1 MEKSLSSRR
10 FQVGTDLIVPG
21 EAFVSV
27 VVPAHNESAGIA
39 HAIEVI
45 GGILSTCAA
54 RWEIVVVD
62 DGSRDDTF
70 AKLREI
76 ARRDVRIKALRFS
89 RNFGKEAAI
98 LAGLR
103 HASGDAVITIDADL
117 QHPPSL
123 IPEMIRE
130 WQKGCLVVD
139 AIKRSRETDNLMT
152 RLRARIFN
160 AVLSKLGGI
169 KLDDSSDFK
178 LLDRLVVDTIARDLP
193 ERQRFYRGLSDWVGF
208 RHSKILFDVEAR
220 ATGEGK
226 WTLWKLVELALTA
239 TISFTSAPLRIVTFL
254 GMFTLAFGF
263 AVAAEALWDWTHG
276 LAVSGFTTT
285 IITLLIIG
293 SAIMISLG
301 IIGEYIA
308 KIYDEI
314 KARPAYLVEAS
325 EGLAR
330 LSPDIEPAPS
340 AIAPLT
346 RSATNFGEPSHPNHT
361 TR

>member
-1 MEKSLSSRR
+1 VE
-10 FQVGTDLIVPG
+10 TDLTMNS
-21 EAFVSV
+21 ASFVSV
-27 VVPAHNESAGIA
+27 VIPAHNESAGIA
-39 HAIEVI
+39 HAIEAI
-45 GGILSTCAA
+45 GAILDTCAQ
-54 RWEIVVVD
+54 RWEIVIVD

-70 AKLREI
+70 GRLREI
-76 ARRDVRIKALRFS
+76 ARRDTRVKALRFS

-103 HASGDAVITIDADL
+103 AASGDAVITIDADL
-117 QHPPSL
+117 QHPPAL
-123 IPEMIRE
+123 IPAMILA
-130 WQKGCLVVD
+130 WQQGSLVVD
-139 AIKRSRETDNLMT
+139 AVKRSRDTDNLLT

-160 AVLSKLGGI
+160 AFLSRLGGI

-178 LLDRLVVDTIARDLP
+178 LLDRIVVDTIARSLP

-208 RHSKILFDVEAR
+208 RHTKILFDVEAR

-226 WTLWKLVELALTA
+226 WTLWKLMELALTA

-263 AVAAEALWDWTHG
+263 AV
-276 LAVSGFTTT
+276 SGFTTT

-293 SAIMISLG
+293 STIMISLG

-314 KARPAYLVEAS
+314 KARPAYIVEAS
-325 EGLAR
+325 QGLDEAA
-330 LSPDIEPAPS
+330 SDTGAAPS
-340 AIAPLT
+340 AAASLAH
-346 RSATNFGEPSHPNHT
+346 SAASPVKPSHSAHT

>member
-1 MEKSLSSRR
+1 ME
-10 FQVGTDLIVPG
+10 TDLTMNS
-21 EAFVSV
+21 ASFVSV
-27 VVPAHNESAGIA
+27 VIPAHNESAGIA
-39 HAIEVI
+39 HAIEAI
-45 GGILSTCAA
+45 GAILDTCAQ
-54 RWEIVVVD
+54 RWEIVIVD

-70 AKLREI
+70 GRLREI
-76 ARRDVRIKALRFS
+76 ARRDTRVKALRFS

-103 HASGDAVITIDADL
+103 AASGDAVITIDADL
-117 QHPPSL
+117 QHPPAL
-123 IPEMIRE
+123 IPAMILA
-130 WQKGCLVVD
+130 WQQGSLVVD
-139 AIKRSRETDNLMT
+139 AVKRSRDTDNLLT

-160 AVLSKLGGI
+160 AFLSRLGGI

-178 LLDRLVVDTIARDLP
+178 LLDRIVVDTIARSLP

-208 RHSKILFDVEAR
+208 RHTKILFDVEAR

-226 WTLWKLVELALTA
+226 WTLWKLMELALTA

-263 AVAAEALWDWTHG
+263 AVSVEALWDWTHG

-293 SAIMISLG
+293 STIMISLG

-314 KARPAYLVEAS
+314 KARPAYIVEAS
-325 EGLAR
+325 QGLDEAA
-330 LSPDIEPAPS
+330 SDTGAAPS
-340 AIAPLT
+340 AAASLAH
-346 RSATNFGEPSHPNHT
+346 SAASPVKPSHSAHT